1 MSLLKT
7 GGSCPV
13 IRGFLVVWRGLFETP
28 GVTKAG
34 GCPAVA
40 DTPCARRAQP
50 VRWGSTAA
58 RLLAAYAPLCRPTK
72 LALVYDMRKDER
84 FASVLAPIAVVFMLL
99 TSSGATVEALL
110 AGTCFEPMLS
120 WLLNLQ
126 KIFFSLSSGC
136 FSGLVIWL
144 FLVDFPYRQKR
155 RAAKASTRMRYSL
168 FRESVTNIFLDA
180 AGEAWGLDLIEQLRA
195 PSDFR
200 KYFDKVGADG
210 QTKRIAV
217 VQTVLSR
224 DKPDLLDQLI
234 TELRLLAE
242 EFRLALYTLDI
253 ADPELLDDYK
263 QFIAAQHD
271 LRYPDSVS
279 PDLLDY
285 HFKPVFQ
292 NVYGIMAS
300 RSSVEGC
307 MDTDFVAEMIKK
319 L

>member
-1 MSLLKT
+1 
-7 GGSCPV
+7 
-13 IRGFLVVWRGLFETP
+13 
-28 GVTKAG
+28 
-34 GCPAVA
+34 
-40 DTPCARRAQP
+40 
-50 VRWGSTAA
+50 
-58 RLLAAYAPLCRPTK
+58 
-72 LALVYDMRKDER
+72 MRKDEK

-180 AGEAWGLDLIEQLRA
+180 ADEAWGLDLIEQLRA

-210 QTKRIAV
+210 QTKRIDV
-217 VQTVLSR
+217 VQTALSE
-224 DKPDLLDQLI
+224 DKHLLDELI
-234 TELRLLAE
+234 TQLRLLAE

-279 PDLLDY
+279 PDPLDR
-285 HFKPVFQ
+285 HSKPVFL

-300 RSSVEGC
+300 WSSVEGY
-307 MDTDFVAEMIKK
+307 MDTDFAAGMIEK